1 MLQKNKGLVM
11 RILILFLFFIIVL
24 IYNLFGEQDFKISG
38 NFQLR
43 TELDGRDFSDKT
55 YPLSFTSM
63 RTKIGLEKNLT
74 KNISVFFQIRDSR
87 LWGEAKNTIYNLK
100 NLDLHQ
106 GYVQFDNILDEPMSV
121 KAGRFEMQFRN
132 GRYFSTNNFNYIS
145 RSWDG
150 VLFSYDTKP
159 FGINVFA
166 LTHSRSV
173 DPYIGRAVPD
183 TTQYPYPSKPEEG
196 HNLYGFWSKF
206 AFDKE
211 HYLDIFSYYDF
222 NRKRTSKGNY
232 TSNRFMSGF
241 YYKFSY
247 DDFFTV
253 LEGAYQ
259 GGEAGD
265 QKNSSA
271 PRIIQA
277 FNVAGSLNYKID
289 DLTVGLNADVL
300 SGTSEKDLNEGKYY
314 RTFDATYQGK
324 HSFYSGM
331 DYFSDIQKSTNNR
344 GLNDLFIKITY
355 DVKPWT
361 FIFEGH
367 NFTTNKAYRLQ
378 NNEKSRDLGN
388 ELYLITRV
396 NLLKNASLEWGKAV
410 FIPGEV
416 MKDVYDVKKND
427 GNYDR
432 TDPSFWTYLMM
443 RVSF

>member
-1 MLQKNKGLVM
+1 M
-11 RILILFLFFIIVL
+11 RTFLLTTSLLILSVSYLHS
-24 IYNLFGEQDFKISG
+24 EQDFKITG

-43 TELDGRDFSDKT
+43 TELDGRDFSNKT

-63 RTKIGLEKNLT
+63 RTMIGIEKNLT
-74 KNISVFFQIRDSR
+74 KNISAFFQIRDSR

-100 NLDLHQ
+100 NVDLHQ
-106 GYVQFDNILDEPMSV
+106 GYVQFDNILDEPLSV

-132 GRYFSTNNFNYIS
+132 GRYFSTNNFHYIA

-159 FGINVFA
+159 FGINIFA

-173 DPYIGRAVPD
+173 DAYIGRATPD
-183 TTQYPYPSKPEEG
+183 TSQYPYPSKPEEG
-196 HNLYGFWSKF
+196 HNVYGFWSKF

-211 HYLDIFSYYDF
+211 HYLDLFSYYDF
-222 NRKRTSKGNY
+222 NRKRTTKGNY
-232 TSNRFMSGF
+232 TSDRFMSGF

-247 DDFFTV
+247 NDFFTV

-265 QKNSSA
+265 QRYSKA

-277 FNVAGSLNYKID
+277 FNVAGSLNYKIQ
-289 DLTVGLNADVL
+289 DLTIGLNADIL
-300 SGTSEKDLNEGKYY
+300 SGTSEKDMNEGKFY

-355 DVKPWT
+355 NMNPWA

-367 NFTTNKAYRLQ
+367 NFTTNKVYKLQ
-378 NNEKSRDLGN
+378 NNNESRDLGN

-396 NLLKNASLEWGKAV
+396 NLLKNATLEWGNAV

-416 MKDVYDVKKND
+416 MKDVYDVNRND
-427 GNYDR
+427 GIGNYDR
-432 TDPSFWTYLMM
+432 TDPAFWTYLMM